1 MSKKEQI
8 TLFDS
13 DSESTLTK
21 YKLSLEKIQ
30 NELSKFGLT
39 RTQDKV
45 FIFLGKYGSKSA
57 PEIAKALELPRTETY
72 HLVNSL
78 QKLGLV
84 FAMLTHPTKYSAL
97 EIKEA
102 IGTLVKQEQVRIDSL
117 SEKQNDLAKLWEQIP
132 FFALETDQSKHEKM
146 QLLEGSSPI
155 INKIKNMIGNSME
168 DFRIYCTRQDAS
180 RFYFSDIFDLIN
192 ESPSELRMILT
203 PSENLPDYL
212 TKKNSKNVRVIP
224 KNTVNKCFIINDS
237 KEALLFFRN
246 VSHPSKRL
254 FACWSDSESLVDVL
268 LSLFEL
274 SWENGEVSY

>member
-1 MSKKEQI
+1 MDKREQV

-13 DSESTLTK
+13 DSGTTLTK

-30 NELSKFGLT
+30 NELSKFGL
-39 RTQDKV
+39 RPTQVKV

-84 FAMLTHPTKYSAL
+84 SALLTHPTKYSAL

-102 IGTLVKQEQVRIDSL
+102 IGTLVKQEQLRIDSL

-146 QLLEGSSPI
+146 QLLEGSNPI
-155 INKIKNMIGNSME
+155 INKIKNMIGNSTE
-168 DFRIYCTRQDAS
+168 DFRIYCTIQDAS

-224 KNTVNKCFIINDS
+224 KNTTNKCFIINDS
-237 KEALLFFRN
+237 KEVLLFLRN
-246 VSHPSKRL
+246 ASHPSKRL
-254 FACWSDSESLVDVL
+254 FACWSDSESIVDVL